1 MIARILLVAIAAGVF
16 AGAFVTAAQSFKVI
30 PLIYQAETYENAA
43 PEKAVK
49 SGSDSQAA
57 MPAHNAAEEWAPQD
71 GFERVAFTL
80 LANILSGVGFGFLL
94 TAVIVFAGFGIS
106 WTTGIMW
113 GVGGFLGFAFIPAIG
128 LPPEMPGMVAADIV
142 ERQIWWVTAVA
153 CALIGMGLLAF
164 GKNAALK
171 TLGVVII
178 AIPQVVGAP
187 HVNLSEV
194 SSSVPAELAAQ
205 YVIATLLTTALFW
218 MVLGASV
225 GGLLQRYGKPA

>member
-1 MIARILLVAIAAGVF
+1 MIARILLVAIAAGVI

-43 PEKAVK
+43 PEKAAEPV
-49 SGSDSQAA
+49 A
-57 MPAHNAAEEWAPQD
+57 NADWAPQA
-71 GFERVAFTL
+71 GFERVAYTL
-80 LANILSGVGFGFLL
+80 LANVLNGVGFGFLL
-94 TAVIVFAGFGIS
+94 TAVIVFAGLGIS
-106 WTTGIMW
+106 WTTGILW
-113 GVGGFLGFAFIPAIG
+113 GVGGFLAFSFIPAIG

-142 ERQIWWVTAVA
+142 DRQIWWIAAVA

-164 GKNAALK
+164 GKGTALK
-171 TLGVVII
+171 VLGVVII

-187 HVNLSEV
+187 HVNLAEV

-205 YVIATLLTTALFW
+205 YVVATLLTTGLFW

-225 GGLLQRYGKPA
+225 GGLLQRFGKPA